1 MDLFNAATMGV
12 DPKTG
17 TYLSKEQ
24 RVAMFRASRG
34 QGGGNGGGK
43 TPKGGNSNVKPQS
56 ALVVAEKMNGIVKSL
71 SQNFKAS
78 TEGVKEQVNK
88 NTQNIEDLY
97 NFYEKDKAQEVK
109 VEKKE
114 TRDQKLLAGKQLR
127 KKRESLI
134 EGTAKAAAAAARL
147 GAKALDKMKKPVMGF
162 LQKLGKALMFLGGA
176 WLMKNLP
183 AVLETFDKFKENV
196 LDFKEKY
203 FDSITDIRGVFSIL
217 DNILKGVKK
226 TLGNIAKK
234 ALDLGG
240 KLFRKAGDF
249 AGKVTKAI
257 GNFAKNVAQKI
268 ADALLNIW
276 KKALNLIP
284 KKPPVAPKPALPAA
298 GQTGGGRTGAALA
311 KTSQRGGQLA
321 TGAAKGGNI
330 FSGMGN
336 WFKGVMGG
344 GTTNGAPTATGDL
357 GDAAKG
363 ATEAKQ
369 VSWLKKAMKPIA
381 DKFPGAMKLFGKF
394 AKGALRTIPV
404 LGFLIDLA
412 LNKGV
417 DGEPWIQAILSSLA
431 SSTAGAVGA
440 AAGAKAGFALGGA
453 IGLPFGGVGAFVGA
467 PVGAAIGGIVGGM
480 LAGMTADNL
489 VDGMFEGNVP
499 APVGSL
505 GDALG
510 SPTSSMDAA
519 LTPSKGEGDHSPL
532 VNIPKIEGFSKGSTP
547 SGMQEKVDTG
557 AAFSGAQIIEMP
569 PIMTDMRTAPNVD
582 DKINTEVQQPPRISS
597 SDPDMDAY
605 RVNSAKEYQ
614 MVVN

>member
-34 QGGGNGGGK
+34 QNGGGNGGGK
-43 TPKGGNSNVKPQS
+43 TPKGGNANVKPQS

-88 NTQNIEDLY
+88 NAQNIDDLY
-97 NFYEKDKAQEVK
+97 EFYKKDKEQEVK

-114 TRDQKLLAGKQLR
+114 TRDQKLLAGRQLR
-127 KKRESLI
+127 KRREALI
-134 EGTAKAAAAAARL
+134 EGTARAAAAAARL

-162 LQKLGKALMFLGGA
+162 LQKLGRALMFLGGA

-183 AVLETFDKFKENV
+183 AVLETFENFKNNV

-226 TLGNIAKK
+226 TLSKIAKT
-234 ALDLGG
+234 ALNLGG

-257 GNFAKNVAQKI
+257 GDFAKNVAKKI

-276 KKALNLIP
+276 RKALNLIP
-284 KKPPVAPKPALPAA
+284 KKPPVPVKPALPPAS
-298 GQTGGGRTGAALA
+298 GGGRTGAALA
-311 KTSQRGGQLA
+311 KTSQRTGQLA

-344 GTTNGAPTATGDL
+344 STSPGGAPTATGDL
-357 GDAAKG
+357 ADASKG
-363 ATEAKQ
+363 AKEAKHLG
-369 VSWLKKAMKPIA
+369 WLKKAMKPIERF
-381 DKFPGAMKLFGKF
+381 FPGAMKLFGKF

-404 LGFLIDLA
+404 LGFLIELA
-412 LNKGV
+412 LNRGV
-417 DGEPWIQAILSSLA
+417 EGEPWIQAILSSLA
-431 SSTAGAVGA
+431 GSTAGAVGA
-440 AAGAKAGFALGGA
+440 AAGAKAGFALGGT
-453 IGLPFGGVGAFVGA
+453 IGLPFGGVGAFIGA

-480 LAGMTADNL
+480 LAGMTADHL
-489 VDGMFEGNVP
+489 VDTMFEGK
-499 APVGSL
+499 APSAVGTT

-519 LTPSKGEGDHSPL
+519 LTPTKGEGDHSPL

-547 SGMQEKVDTG
+547 SGMQEKVDTD
-557 AAFSGAQIIEMP
+557 AAFNGAQIIEMP
-569 PIMTDMRTAPNVD
+569 PIMTDLRTVPDID
-582 DKINTEVQQPPRISS
+582 DKINTEIQQPPRISS
-597 SDPDMDAY
+597 ADPDMDFY
-605 RVNSAKEYQ
+605 RMNSAKEYQ